1 MADRNRHVIVLGAGP
16 GGLAC
21 AHKLVEYGYRVTVLE
36 KENYVGG
43 LSRTLVK
50 DGFRFDF
57 GGHRWFTKNKA
68 LNDWFLRLMHGQ
80 LVEVERISRILFDG
94 KYFDYPISIKN
105 VLRTAGLWT
114 SFLCVLDYG
123 MNTVSMALKP
133 RRLETMQDAFTAQF
147 GQRLFDMFFRRY
159 SEKVWGRPCSQ
170 MSADWVSQRS
180 KGLSIWTAISN
191 AMLKPKAKKAKSLI
205 ETFVYPR
212 FGYQEICE
220 TMRRAVEQAGNRVL
234 LETFV
239 KKVDASDPGR
249 VVVSYERNGRR
260 EQVSG
265 DYVVST
271 VPLTSLLVHALEPKP
286 PQEVQ
291 EAAKSLEF
299 RSVITVNL
307 MLDVP
312 RMTKDTWIYCHDEG
326 LGFARLHEPRNWSP
340 DMAPAGK
347 TSVVLEYFCTKEDEV
362 WRKSEQEMVEWGK
375 RDLCRLGFVKPEQIL
390 GGFSA
395 RAGNAYPVYSLGYLD
410 KLKTMRKHI
419 ESLERVAIVGRGGTF
434 RYNNADHSIEM
445 GLVTAQ
451 MINGEVS
458 KADVLDV
465 NTDLEYCESNLVQA
479 SLGGDVVRP
488 AVAPAAGAPG
498 GRS

>member
-36 KENYVGG
+36 KESYVGG
-43 LSRTLVK
+43 LARTLVR
-50 DGFRFDF
+50 DGWRFDF
-57 GGHRWFTKNKA
+57 GGHRWFTRNKA
-68 LNDWFLRLMHGQ
+68 LNDWFLRLMDGQ
-80 LVEVERISRILFDG
+80 LVEVERISRILFNG

-105 VLRTAGLWT
+105 VLTTAGLWT
-114 SFLCVLDYG
+114 SFLCVVDYAS
-123 MNTVSMALKP
+123 NTIRSALKP
-133 RRLETMQDAFTAQF
+133 PEIRTMEDAFVAQF
-147 GQRLFDMFFRRY
+147 GRRLFDMFFRRY

-180 KGLSIWTAISN
+180 KGLSIWTAIAN
-191 AMLKPKAKKAKSLI
+191 ALLKPKEKSAKTLI

-212 FGYQEICE
+212 FGYQEISE
-220 TMRRAVEQAGNRVL
+220 TMRRVVEQAGHRVL

-239 KKVDASDPGR
+239 KKVDVSDPGR
-249 VVVSYERNGRR
+249 VVVSYDRGGRT
-260 EQVSG
+260 EQVAG

-271 VPLTSLLVHALEPKP
+271 VPLPSLLIHALEPKP
-286 PQEVQ
+286 PREVV

-307 MLDVP
+307 MLDLP
-312 RMTKDTWIYCHDEG
+312 RMTRDTWIYCHDEG

-340 DMAPAGK
+340 DMAPAGRS
-347 TSVVLEYFCTKEDEV
+347 SVVLEYFCTKEDAV
-362 WRKSEQEMVEWGK
+362 WKKSEEEMVEWGR
-375 RDLCRLGFVKPEQIL
+375 RDLCRLGVVKPEQIL
-390 GGFSA
+390 GGFTA
-395 RAGNAYPVYSLGYLD
+395 RAGNAYPVYSLGYVE
-410 KLKTMRKHI
+410 KLKLMRRHI
-419 ESLERVAIVGRGGTF
+419 EAIERVAIVGRGGTF

-458 KADVLDV
+458 KAAVLDV
-465 NTDLEYCESNLVQA
+465 NTDLEYCEKNLVQTG
-479 SLGGDVVRP
+479 LGGDVVRP
-488 AVAPAAGAPG
+488 AAPASAAARP
-498 GRS
+498 

>member
-36 KENYVGG
+36 KESYVGG
-43 LSRTLVK
+43 LARTLHR

-68 LNDWFLRLMHGQ
+68 LHDWFLRLMDGQ
-80 LVEVERISRILFDG
+80 LVEVERVSRILFNG

-105 VLRTAGLWT
+105 VLQTAGLWT
-114 SFLCVLDYG
+114 SFLCVVDYAW
-123 MNTVSMALKP
+123 NTISTALRP
-133 RRLETMQDAFTAQF
+133 RRIATMQDAFVAQF
-147 GQRLFDMFFRRY
+147 GRRLFDMFFRRY
-159 SEKVWGRPCSQ
+159 SEKVWGRPCSE

-180 KGLSIWTAISN
+180 KGLSIWTAVTN
-191 AMLKPKAKKAKSLI
+191 ALLKPREKQAKTLI

-212 FGYQEICE
+212 LGYQEICE
-220 TMRRAVEQAGNRVL
+220 TMRRVVEQAGHRVL
-234 LETFV
+234 LECFV
-239 KKVDASDPGR
+239 KRVDVGDPSR
-249 VVVSYERNGRR
+249 VVVSYDRGGRT
-260 EQVSG
+260 EQVTG

-271 VPLTSLLVHALEPKP
+271 VPLTSLLVHALQPRP
-286 PQEVQ
+286 PPDVI

-312 RMTKDTWIYCHDEG
+312 QMTRDTWIYCHDEG

-340 DMAPAGK
+340 AMAPPGK
-347 TSVVLEYFCTKEDEV
+347 SSVVLEYFCGKDDAV
-362 WRKSEQEMVEWGK
+362 WRKSEQEMVEWGRK
-375 RDLCRLGFVKPEQIL
+375 DLCRLGFVRPEQIL
-390 GGFSA
+390 GGFTE
-395 RAGNAYPVYSLGYLD
+395 RAGNAYPVYSLGYLE
-410 KLKTMRKHI
+410 KIKAMRRHI
-419 ESLERVAIVGRGGTF
+419 EGLDRVAIVGRGGTF

-458 KADVLDV
+458 KAVVLDV
-465 NTDLEYCESNLVQA
+465 NTDLEYCESNLVQ
-479 SLGGDVVRP
+479 SGLGGEIVRP
-488 AVAPAAGAPG
+488 AEATAAGPAA
-498 GRS
+498 RR

>member
-36 KENYVGG
+36 KESFVGG
-43 LSRTLVK
+43 LSRTVR
-50 DGFRFDF
+50 DGEFRFDF
-57 GGHRWFTKNKA
+57 GGHRWFTKNKELHA
-68 LNDWFLRLMHGQ
+68 WFLRLMEGQ
-80 LVEVERISRILFDG
+80 LVEVERISRILFNG
-94 KYFDYPISIKN
+94 KYFDYPISIGN

-123 MNTVSMALKP
+123 MNTVSQALRKRP
-133 RRLETMQDAFTAQF
+133 IRTMEDAFVAQF
-147 GQRLFDMFFRRY
+147 GRRLFDMFFRRY

-170 MSADWVSQRS
+170 MSSDWVSQRS
-180 KGLSIWTAISN
+180 KGLSIWTAITN
-191 AMLKPKAKKAKSLI
+191 ALLKPKDKQAKTLI

-212 FGYQEICE
+212 YGYQEICE
-220 TMRRAVEQAGNRVL
+220 TMARAVQRAGNPL
-234 LETFV
+234 HLGTFV
-239 KKVDASDPGR
+239 RKVDVRDPAR
-249 VVVSYERNGRR
+249 VVVTYQQDGR
-260 EQVSG
+260 EQSVTG

-271 VPLTSLLVHALEPKP
+271 VPLTSLLVHALEPRP
-286 PQEVQ
+286 PQEVID
-291 EAAKSLEF
+291 AATSLEF

-340 DMAPAGK
+340 DMAPPGK
-347 TSVVLEYFCTKEDEV
+347 SSVVLEYFCTKDDEV

-375 RDLCRLGFVKPEQIL
+375 RDVCRLGFVRPEQII
-390 GGFSA
+390 GGFTV
-395 RAGNAYPVYSLGYLD
+395 RAGNAYPVYSLGYLA
-410 KLKTMRKHI
+410 KLKAMRDHI
-419 ESLERVAIVGRGGTF
+419 ERLDRVAIVGRGGTF

-451 MINGEVS
+451 MINGEVT
-458 KADVLDV
+458 KAAVLDI
-465 NTDLEYCESNLVQA
+465 NTDLEYHEKDMVDAGLEDA
-479 SLGGDVVRP
+479 ELVRP
-488 AVAPAAGAPG
+488 AAAGGAPK
-498 GRS
+498 R